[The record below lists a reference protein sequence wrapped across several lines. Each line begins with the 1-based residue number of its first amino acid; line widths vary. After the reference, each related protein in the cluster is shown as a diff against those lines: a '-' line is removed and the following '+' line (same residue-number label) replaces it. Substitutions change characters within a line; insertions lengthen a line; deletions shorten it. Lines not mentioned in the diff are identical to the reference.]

1 MSSEVVVY
9 DTETMQISTENVEE
23 STENVETS
31 TEVTDSGGTLD
42 DDTLVSIDGKLS
54 VIMFL
59 LLFMFCWTCMR
70 HWRNNVLKGVK

>member
-1 MSSEVVVY
+1 MSEAVVY
-9 DTETMQISTENVEE
+9 DTETIQISAENVEE

-31 TEVTDSGGTLD
+31 TEVTDSGGALD
-42 DDTLVSIDGKLS
+42 GDTLVSIDGKLS

-59 LLFMFCWTCMR
+59 LLFMFCWSCMR